1 MILMAIFDYNSED
14 NKTKKLTVAIFAGV
28 APWRRIHSL
37 KKQDL
42 SNDTVLL
49 TDYIQIIKHFL

>member
-1 MILMAIFDYNSED
+1 MAIFDYNSED